1 MDKSTKQSIIKK
13 QSVYRNELPLIPAE
27 LRHPIPFL
35 AASAAKDAEG
45 NCTHTAARLPRI
57 PARFPLSPPPRSL
70 SGSGGN
76 WPPVNCLQI
85 SWNETV
91 KKPFPLPEKAMKCT
105 DTTFLLLCTLFPSPE
120 IMEQFFGRSPDSWF
134 IRRSAFSAFRP
145 MAYAPL
151 SPNTVKA
158 AVRDSHPLPFS
169 SAGRTPRSPKTLY
182 GISVISVFFGYSV
195 TAAGEVKQ
203 QKPCG
208 APL

>member
-1 MDKSTKQSIIKK
+1 MD
-13 QSVYRNELPLIPAE
+13 AG
-27 LRHPIPFL
+27 
-35 AASAAKDAEG
+35 G
-45 NCTHTAARLPRI
+45 NCTHTAARLPKI
-57 PARFPLSPPPRSL
+57 PARFPLSPPPVRQRREL
-70 SGSGGN
+70 AAGKFPANILEGS
-76 WPPVNCLQI
+76 CKKI
-85 SWNETV
+85 

-105 DTTFLLLCTLFPSPE
+105 DSTFLLLCTLFPSPE

-134 IRRSAFSAFRP
+134 IRRSAFSAFQP

-169 SAGRTPRSPKTLY
+169 STGRTPRSPKTLY
-182 GISVISVFFGYSV
+182 GISVISVFFGYSI
-195 TAAGEVKQ
+195 TAADETKQ

>member
-1 MDKSTKQSIIKK
+1 MNFHLFRQSSASHPLSRGLRCKGCGRELHAHGSTAAQDSG
-13 QSVYRNELPLIPAE
+13 
-27 LRHPIPFL
+27 PIP
-35 AASAAKDAEG
+35 SY
-45 NCTHTAARLPRI
+45 P
-57 PARFPLSPPPRSL
+57 PAPPAW

-182 GISVISVFFGYSV
+182 GISVISVFFGYSGHSGRRSK
-195 TAAGEVKQ
+195 TAKAVR
-203 QKPCG
+203 C
-208 APL
+208 AAVI